1 MGASGA
7 CRSRDLITGREPPPL
22 PSPSGG
28 REKDKN
34 QNVTRNPTFS
44 ERPGNGAFGYTVV
57 VRIDVGL

>member
-7 CRSRDLITGREPPPL
+7 CRSRGLITGREPPTPAL
-22 PSPSGG
+22 PQRG
-28 REKDKN
+28 REKHRD